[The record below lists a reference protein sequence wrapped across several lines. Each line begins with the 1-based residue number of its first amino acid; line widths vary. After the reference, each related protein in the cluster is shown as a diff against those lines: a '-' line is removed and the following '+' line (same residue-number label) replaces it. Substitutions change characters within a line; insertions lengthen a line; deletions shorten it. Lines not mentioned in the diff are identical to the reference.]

1 MKLERNR
8 WVRGRRHLEAI
19 GLRRLL
25 AVGLGVGVLV
35 MGMDAGIAHFA
46 GRGMRHLGQLVPVVF
61 GPLAFTAMLFALG
74 TKGRRER
81 FDHLARIV
89 GGLTAGV
96 GALGTA
102 YHVVAFAAYFAGK
115 AVTLDLVGVAL
126 MLAPPLLAPGAFIGL
141 GAVLYGLASHKVTV
155 TMRPVL
161 LGASAA

>member
-1 MKLERNR
+1 MKFDK
-8 WVRGRRHLEAI
+8 GRLLARVEGI

-25 AVGLGVGVLV
+25 AVGLGVGILV
-35 MGMDAGIAHFA
+35 MGLDAGIAHFA
-46 GRGMRHLGQLVPVVF
+46 GRGMKHLGQLVPVVF
-61 GPLAFTAMLFALG
+61 GPLAFAATLFALK
-74 TKGRRER
+74 TKRHRAR

-96 GALGTA
+96 GALGTT

-115 AVTLDLVGVAL
+115 AVTVDLVQMAL
-126 MLAPPLLAPGAFIGL
+126 MLAPPLLAPGAFVGL

-161 LGASAA
+161 FGASAA